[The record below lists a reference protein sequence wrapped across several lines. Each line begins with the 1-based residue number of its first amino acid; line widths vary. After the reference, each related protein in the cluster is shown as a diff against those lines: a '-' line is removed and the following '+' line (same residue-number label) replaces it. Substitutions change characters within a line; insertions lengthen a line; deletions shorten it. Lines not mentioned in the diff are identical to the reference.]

1 MIKIAIPELVLALAS
16 IMLLQAHQPLQ
27 AIPQAMA
34 AQQET
39 NSSARKSLVLLPHHP
54 PIATSLQGRHM
65 HTCIS
70 EPRENLAFQDLL
82 EESINTNLEAATPL
96 PADEVQEYII
106 SDQATPTAS
115 CRQETSYVMST
126 STLVMASYQP
136 LFHLKS
142 FESKLQPQETNS
154 STSSAL
160 VLMPNRPL
168 NYARFIMNNCIKE
181 STN

>member
-1 MIKIAIPELVLALAS
+1 MHPLYFCKHIL
-16 IMLLQAHQPLQ
+16 PLQ

-39 NSSARKSLVLLPHHP
+39 NTSARKSLVLLPHHP

-70 EPRENLAFQDLL
+70 EPRENLVFQDLL
-82 EESINTNLEAATPL
+82 EESINTNLEAATPP

-126 STLVMASYQP
+126 STLAMASYQP

-142 FESKLQPQETNS
+142 FITIESKLQQETNS

-160 VLMPNRPL
+160 VLMPNRSL
-168 NYARFIMNNCIKE
+168 NYVRFITNSCKE
-181 STN
+181 SAN

>member
-1 MIKIAIPELVLALAS
+1 
-16 IMLLQAHQPLQ
+16 
-27 AIPQAMA
+27 MA

-54 PIATSLQGRHM
+54 PIATSLQDRHM

-82 EESINTNLEAATPL
+82 EESITNLEAVSPP
-96 PADEVQEYII
+96 PADEVQEYI

-115 CRQETSYVMST
+115 CRQETSYVMSA
-126 STLVMASYQP
+126 STLAMASYQP

-142 FESKLQPQETNS
+142 FITIESRLQQETDS

-168 NYARFIMNNCIKE
+168 N
-181 STN
+181 